1 MHPYT
6 WVMRHPWV
14 WGYSAAAVAVRWP
27 EANRLFSQE
36 NDRVLSPD
44 DLPTL
49 AVFAEVVDRRSFTAA
64 AVGLAKSAISR
75 RIALLEKR
83 MDVRLLRRTTRVVSP
98 TEEGCRLYQHC
109 ARLIA
114 AAREADLVLSRT
126 QRDSPVRVSAPVAFA
141 QLHLT
146 AGVAE
151 FLRRQSD
158 ATVHL
163 GATDRLVDLVA
174 DPVPDVEDVLVLL
187 VAPELQP
194 FGAVHRIDVGGR
206 EGHLLVA
213 VVMQRAAQALAQVE
227 IAREQVSTGQEG
239 ERRGSASLGQWPL
252 HDVELVGMQQQPR
265 GAEPA
270 QPAAGPTPADAAL
283 LRQRAQGSQLHARAL
298 PLRPA
303 RVALTSHAPGSC
315 IGPADPLGT
324 GAARRSI
331 STSASC

>member
-6 WVMRHPWV
+6 WVMRHLWV
-14 WGYSAAAVAVRWP
+14 WRYSAAAAGVRWS
-27 EANRLFSQE
+27 EANKLFSQE

-49 AVFAEVVDRRSFTAA
+49 AVFAEVVDRRSFTAAA

-98 TEEGCRLYQHC
+98 TEEGRRLYQHC
-109 ARLIA
+109 SRLIA
-114 AAREADLVLSRT
+114 AAREADLVLSST

-163 GATDRLVDLVA
+163 DATDRLVDLVA

-239 ERRGSASLGQWPL
+239 ERRGSASLGQW
-252 HDVELVGMQQQPR
+252 
-265 GAEPA
+265 
-270 QPAAGPTPADAAL
+270 
-283 LRQRAQGSQLHARAL
+283 
-298 PLRPA
+298 
-303 RVALTSHAPGSC
+303 
-315 IGPADPLGT
+315 
-324 GAARRSI
+324 
-331 STSASC
+331 

>member
-1 MHPYT
+1 
-6 WVMRHPWV
+6 
-14 WGYSAAAVAVRWP
+14 
-27 EANRLFSQE
+27 
-36 NDRVLSPD
+36 
-44 DLPTL
+44 
-49 AVFAEVVDRRSFTAA
+49 
-64 AVGLAKSAISR
+64 
-75 RIALLEKR
+75 
-83 MDVRLLRRTTRVVSP
+83 RTTRVVSP
-98 TEEGCRLYQHC
+98 TEEGRRLYQHC

-114 AAREADLVLSRT
+114 AAREADLVLSST

-163 GATDRLVDLVA
+163 DATDRLVDLVA

-252 HDVELVGMQQQPR
+252 HDVELEQGLELVGMQQQPR

-303 RVALTSHAPGSC
+303 RVALTSRAPGSC

-331 STSASC
+331 SAWASCTGSTGSSAPVTRGEGGLPP